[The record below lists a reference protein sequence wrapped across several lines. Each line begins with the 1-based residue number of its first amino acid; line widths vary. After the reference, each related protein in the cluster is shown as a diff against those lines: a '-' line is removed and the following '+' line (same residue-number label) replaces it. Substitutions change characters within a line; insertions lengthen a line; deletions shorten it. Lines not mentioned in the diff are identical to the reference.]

1 MSDSSNEW
9 PPPSPQPSQPSSQA
23 SSRPS
28 TTYASFGWRFVAHIF
43 DAIML
48 YVVEVPFSIVAAL
61 VGGGLGDLINI
72 VGLVVA
78 VYMFCRWTGSQ
89 GATPLR
95 RTIGVLIIDETD
107 GTYIGTRRAF
117 TRWVVSIISGL
128 ALLIGYL
135 SMLWNPRKQAWHD
148 RAAKTVVVKM

>member
-1 MSDSSNEW
+1 
-9 PPPSPQPSQPSSQA
+9 
-23 SSRPS
+23 
-28 TTYASFGWRFVAHIF
+28 
-43 DAIML
+43 ML
-48 YVVEVPFSIVAAL
+48 YVVEIPFSIVAAL
-61 VGGGLGDLINI
+61 VGGGLGDLINLI
-72 VGLVVA
+72 GLVAA
-78 VYMFCRWTGSQ
+78 VYMFCHWTGSQ

-128 ALLIGYL
+128 ALLIGYI
-135 SMLWNPRKQAWHD
+135 SMLWNPRKQTWHD

>member
-9 PPPSPQPSQPSSQA
+9 PPPSPQPAPQNSQ
-23 SSRPS
+23 
-28 TTYASFGWRFVAHIF
+28 TTTAYASFGWRFVAHIF

-48 YVVEVPFSIVAAL
+48 YVVEIPFSIVAEL
-61 VGGGLGDLINI
+61 VGDHPSSDLINI
-72 VGLVVA
+72 IGLGVA
-78 VYMFCRWTGSQ
+78 VFMFCYWTGSQ

-117 TRWVVSIISGL
+117 IRWVVSIFSGL
-128 ALLIGYL
+128 ALLIGYI
-135 SMLWNPRKQAWHD
+135 SMLWNPRKQTWHD
-148 RAAKTVVVKM
+148 RVAKTVVVKM

>member
-9 PPPSPQPSQPSSQA
+9 PPPAPRPAPQNSQP
-23 SSRPS
+23 
-28 TTYASFGWRFVAHIF
+28 TTAYASFGWRFIAHIF

-48 YVVEVPFSIVAAL
+48 YVVEIPFSIVAEL
-61 VGGGLGDLINI
+61 VGGGTGDLINI
-72 VGLVVA
+72 IGLVVA
-78 VYMFCRWTGSQ
+78 VYMLCYWTGSQ

-128 ALLIGYL
+128 ALLIGYI
-135 SMLWNPRKQAWHD
+135 SMLWNPRKQTWHD